1 MLVRCP
7 QCKTEFRLVGE
18 PQAEKVVRYLCPG
31 CETIVRID
39 IELDEVASSSS
50 SGSYKGIPRKK
61 KVLVADD
68 SELVLRQCETLL
80 APVGCHVLLAGD
92 GIEALRVIREEH
104 PDVVVLDLLM
114 PRMTG
119 FDVLREV
126 RQDERVKDTAVLAI
140 SSVYKDN
147 ILDFLHQLG
156 AQGFLDKA
164 QIADS
169 LAFRVQ
175 QLLSPA
181 PPGAV

>member
-7 QCKTEFRLVGE
+7 QCKTEFRLVGD
-18 PQAEKVVRYLCPG
+18 PPTEKVVRYLCPG
-31 CETIVRID
+31 CQTIVRID
-39 IELDEVASSSS
+39 VELDEVRSSSS
-50 SGSYKGIPRKK
+50 SGSFRSIPRRK

-68 SELVLRQCETLL
+68 SELILSQCETIL
-80 APVGCHVLLAGD
+80 AAAGHQVLLAGD
-92 GIEALRVIREEH
+92 GIETLRLIREEH

-126 RQDERVKDTAVLAI
+126 RQDERVKDTLVLAI

-164 QIADS
+164 QIQEA
-169 LAFRVQ
+169 LAFRVNG
-175 QLLSPA
+175 LLNPA
-181 PPGAV
+181 PAG